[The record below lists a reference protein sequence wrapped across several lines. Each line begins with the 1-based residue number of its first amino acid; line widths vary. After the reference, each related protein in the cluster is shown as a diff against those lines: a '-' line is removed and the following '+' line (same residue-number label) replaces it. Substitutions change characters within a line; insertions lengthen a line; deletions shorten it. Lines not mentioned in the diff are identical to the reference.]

1 LAGFVFLGFR
11 SPNRRESPAEGF
23 SLFVIRV
30 NVPDSCPVSL
40 RALRLLRDF
49 GERSGPRN
57 YLGEL

>member
-1 LAGFVFLGFR
+1 VFLGFS

-23 SLFVIRV
+23 SLFAIRV
-30 NVPDSCPVSL
+30 NVPDCALASLRAL

-49 GERSGPRN
+49 GEQSRPRN